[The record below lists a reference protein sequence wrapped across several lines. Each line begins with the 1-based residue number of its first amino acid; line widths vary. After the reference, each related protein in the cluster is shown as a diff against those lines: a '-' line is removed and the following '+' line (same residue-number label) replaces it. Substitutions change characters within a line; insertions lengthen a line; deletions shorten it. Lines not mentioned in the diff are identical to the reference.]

1 MSLQGID
8 HFNFERIA
16 VVGTSCSGKT
26 TFARSLAAILGFPHI
41 ELDVLHWLPGWEE
54 RPLEDF
60 RKVVGK
66 ETSNQQWVLDGNYSK
81 VRDIVWGRATDVI
94 WLNYSFPLVFSRA
107 LRRTIRRAVT
117 REELFSGNRESFRM
131 TFFSKDSL
139 LLWILKTYRRNRIM
153 YRAFKESPEWMHL
166 SFWELRTSQ
175 EASDFLVQCSHATQ
189 NMLE

>member
-1 MSLQGID
+1 MSTKPINPG
-8 HFNFERIA
+8 NFQRIS

-26 TFARSLAAILGFPHI
+26 TFARSLSAILGFPHI
-41 ELDVLHWLPGWEE
+41 ELDVLHWLPGWAE

-66 ETSNQQWVLDGNYSK
+66 ETSSQQWVLDGNYSK
-81 VRDIVWGRATDVI
+81 VRDIVWRRATDVI

-139 LLWILKTYRRNRIM
+139 LLWILKTYRRNRTL
-153 YRAFKESPEWMHL
+153 YRGFQKAPEWGHL
-166 SFWELRTSQ
+166 QFWELHTPK
-175 EASDFLVQCSHATQ
+175 EASDFLDKLSI
-189 NMLE
+189 